1 MTIPLF
7 TSVTPL
13 LKYMTLE
20 PGIFSVPF
28 EAHANKHWNVVQHKD
43 SIGHVP
49 LVGPRGA
56 VCFSK
61 SGGEGAGSLFL

>member
-1 MTIPLF
+1 MQF
-7 TSVTPL
+7 TLPTED
-13 LKYMTLE
+13 YHFT
-20 PGIFSVPF
+20 GIFSVPF